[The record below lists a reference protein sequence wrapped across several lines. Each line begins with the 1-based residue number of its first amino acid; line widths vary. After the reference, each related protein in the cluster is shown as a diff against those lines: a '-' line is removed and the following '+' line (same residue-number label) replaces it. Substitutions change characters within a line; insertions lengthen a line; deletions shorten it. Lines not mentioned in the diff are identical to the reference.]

1 MNLYF
6 KKSKICK
13 YSILSRE
20 NKIEYVLS
28 ISNDEKSRA
37 NKFARSC
44 VMEKKNNWKISFSN
58 NYSYFWLV
66 PYSRDTSEKSIKC
79 VK

>member
-37 NKFARSC
+37 NKFARSYGE
-44 VMEKKNNWKISFSN
+44 EKQLKDFFLK
-58 NYSYFWLV
+58 
-66 PYSRDTSEKSIKC
+66 
-79 VK
+79 

>member
-28 ISNDEKSRA
+28 ISSDEKSRA
-37 NKFARSC
+37 NKFARSFGE
-44 VMEKKNNWKISFSN
+44 EKQLKDFFLK
-58 NYSYFWLV
+58 
-66 PYSRDTSEKSIKC
+66 
-79 VK
+79 